1 MSHVQSSRP
10 RRRPSAAA
18 KSAHTGGVPNERGR
32 PTDLGGLN
40 HEQMRALLGYNLA
53 QALVTASIVYD
64 GHLGGPLDLRQV
76 DFTILTL
83 IGSNA
88 DVTLTTLAEA
98 LGIAPSNLTVI
109 VDRSVAR
116 NLVVREAS
124 EDDRRS
130 RHLRLTAS
138 GRALLDRAW
147 EVARHMESALLEP
160 FSAAERAMLFELLGR
175 VALRKVSGDALGPQA

>member
-1 MSHVQSSRP
+1 M
-10 RRRPSAAA
+10 A
-18 KSAHTGGVPNERGR
+18 NERGR
-32 PTDLGGLN
+32 LTDLGGLN
-40 HEQMRALLGYNLA
+40 HGQMQGLLGYNLA
-53 QALVTASIVYD
+53 QASVTASLVYE

-83 IGSNA
+83 IGSNT
-88 DVTLTTLAEA
+88 DVTLKNLAEA

-116 NLVVREAS
+116 NLVVREPS

-138 GRALLDRAW
+138 GRALLEKAW
-147 EVARHMESALLEP
+147 EVARHMESAMLAH
-160 FSAAERAMLFELLGR
+160 FSSAERAMLFELLGR
-175 VALRKVSGDALGPQA
+175 VALRRVSGEALGPQAERDPPARPNRADQPG

>member
-1 MSHVQSSRP
+1 
-10 RRRPSAAA
+10 
-18 KSAHTGGVPNERGR
+18 
-32 PTDLGGLN
+32 
-40 HEQMRALLGYNLA
+40 MRSLLGYNLA

-64 GHLGGPLDLRQV
+64 GHLGGPLDLREV

-88 DVTLTTLAEA
+88 DVTLKTLAEA

-116 NLVVREAS
+116 NLVVREPS

-138 GRALLDRAW
+138 GRTLLDKAW
-147 EVARHMESALLEP
+147 AVASQMESALLEP

-175 VALRKVSGDALGPQA
+175 VSLRRMSGDALGPQAEPELPAPARGTDQPG

>member
-1 MSHVQSSRP
+1 MVRWICD
-10 RRRPSAAA
+10 
-18 KSAHTGGVPNERGR
+18 E
-32 PTDLGGLN
+32 
-40 HEQMRALLGYNLA
+40 
-53 QALVTASIVYD
+53 
-64 GHLGGPLDLRQV
+64 V

-88 DVTLTTLAEA
+88 DVTLKTLAEA

-116 NLVVREAS
+116 NLVVREPS

-138 GRALLDRAW
+138 GRDLLDKAW
-147 EVARHMESALLEP
+147 EVARHMESAP
-160 FSAAERAMLFELLGR
+160 AGAVFCGRARHAVRAARPGGAAQDER
-175 VALRKVSGDALGPQA
+175 